1 LGESA
6 LVLVEKAE
14 VKVDKQVD
22 INGSVTNNDLSID
35 VNAIAAKIIVAR
47 MENTLVINLSNKVES
62 KCQLS

>member
-1 LGESA
+1 M
-6 LVLVEKAE
+6 VLVEKAE